1 MQKKTKEYS
10 EIELIK
16 MFGLSRFTGN
26 NASPLMIKWTDTD
39 TKLSVSEQEIFDFIY
54 GNMVKN
60 IVGWQEEDLKMQFIS
75 FVLYLG
81 HLQSTDKYLNFYEK
95 TIDATVEGHYLKTKT
110 DFMIANGTIGIPEA
124 PYFHFQE
131 YKPFKNPS
139 GDSMGQLLEAFLIA
153 QHKNNNKKQ
162 VARRKR
168 RKAGSVN
175 FLITL
180 NYIKMGPITRI
191 FVLFR

>member
-95 TIDATVEGHYLKTKT
+95 T
-110 DFMIANGTIGIPEA
+110 
-124 PYFHFQE
+124 
-131 YKPFKNPS
+131 KPFLSLYSTFCQKPAVPS
-139 GDSMGQLLEAFLIA
+139 TIKTLFGLCSFRSNKLLISPSVFRLSPNGI
-153 QHKNNNKKQ
+153 
-162 VARRKR
+162 VAKTALFASDFSRKR
-168 RKAGSVN
+168 KPELA
-175 FLITL
+175 T
-180 NYIKMGPITRI
+180 T
-191 FVLFR
+191 